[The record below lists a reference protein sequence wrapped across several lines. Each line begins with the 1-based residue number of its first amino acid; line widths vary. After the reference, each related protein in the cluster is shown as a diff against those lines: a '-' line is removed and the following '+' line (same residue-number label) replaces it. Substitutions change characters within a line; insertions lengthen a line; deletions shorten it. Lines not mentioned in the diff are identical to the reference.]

1 VDYLIKIDY
10 HFVRIIMNP
19 EAKQIVFPNIDNIFQ
34 AAERLRKVA
43 IHTPL
48 QPNLNL
54 SDRYGANIFLKREDL
69 QIVRSYKIRGAYNKM
84 AQLPND
90 SIVVCASAGNHA
102 QGVAYACRVMGIR
115 GTIFMPAT
123 TPNQK
128 VKQVK
133 MFGKEMIDV
142 QLVGDTFDDAFAAS
156 LKFCAEQK
164 ATFVHPFDDLQ
175 VIEGQGTVGLE
186 IFKDADFKIDYL
198 LLAIGGGGLVSGV
211 STLFKQ
217 LSPQTK
223 IIGIEPFGAPAMKT
237 SLEKGELVTLKEIDK
252 FVDGAAVK
260 RVGDLTFEI
269 CKQNLDACLLVPEGK
284 VCSTILQLYNEE
296 AIVAE
301 PAGALTIAALDFI
314 KDEIKGKNV
323 VCLVSGGNNDIT
335 RTEEIKER
343 SLLYEGLKHY
353 FIIRFPQRAG
363 ALREFLEVLGPDDD
377 ITHFEYVKKT
387 SREKGPALVGVELKN
402 RDEFEPLLERMNQ
415 SRIIYEYINDRQDLF
430 GFLV

>member
-1 VDYLIKIDY
+1 MKS
-10 HFVRIIMNP
+10 
-19 EAKQIVFPNIDNIFQ
+19 ETKQTVFPNLDDIYK
-34 AAERLRKVA
+34 AAERLKKVA

-48 QPNLNL
+48 QQNLNL
-54 SDRYGANIFLKREDL
+54 SECYEANIFLKREDL

-84 AQLPND
+84 AQLPKD
-90 SIVVCASAGNHA
+90 AIVVCASAGNHA
-102 QGVAYACRVMGIR
+102 QGVAYACRVMGIK
-115 GTIFMPAT
+115 GTIFMPTT

-133 MFGKEMIDV
+133 MFGKDQVEV

-156 LKFCAEQK
+156 MKFCAEQT
-164 ATFVHPFDDLQ
+164 ATFVHPFDDLS

-186 IFKDADFKIDYL
+186 IFKDSDVKIDYL
-198 LLAIGGGGLVSGV
+198 LLAIGGGGLASGV
-211 STLFKQ
+211 STVFKQ
-217 LSPQTK
+217 LSPHTK
-223 IIGIEPFGAPAMKT
+223 IIGVESEGAPAMKV
-237 SLEKGELVTLKEIDK
+237 SIEKGEVVALNEIDK
-252 FVDGAAVK
+252 FVDGTSVK

-269 CKQNLDACLLVPEGK
+269 CRQNLDKVLLVPEGK

-314 KDEIKGKNV
+314 ADDIKGKNV

-363 ALREFLEVLGPDDD
+363 ALREFLNLLGPEDD
-377 ITHFEYVKKT
+377 ITLFEYVKKT
-387 SREKGPALVGVELKN
+387 SRENGPALVGIELKDKN
-402 RDEFEPLLERMNQ
+402 EFEPLLERMNQ
-415 SRIIYEYINDRQDLF
+415 SRITYEYINDRQDLF